1 MKSTEEKKRGEFRS
15 RMGFIIACV
24 GSAVGMG
31 NIWMFPYRVGKFGGF
46 AFLIPYFIFIILL
59 GFSGVIGEMAFGR
72 SVKSGPMGAFG
83 AAMKMRF
90 GKKSEKWGK
99 IIGLIPVLGSLAMAI
114 GYSVV
119 VGWLIKYFWAALSGV
134 LINVED
140 MGAYFG
146 ETAISF
152 GSVPWHMLALGVTFA
167 VMVLGISNGIEKMNK
182 IMMPLFFV
190 FFIILLIRV
199 ATLAGAAEGYK
210 YLFVPRWEQLG
221 NIQTWVYALGQAF
234 FSLSVAGSGTIVYGS
249 YLKKDVDVVS
259 CAKNVALFDTIAALI
274 SGMVVIPAV
283 FAFGLDVGS
292 GPPLMFITLPAVFQ
306 NMPVGSVFAVLFF
319 IAAIF
324 AAITSLVNLTLDRVF
339 RGKRVRH
346 FKGQGCCGRCRRCRC
361 GRPVYRKRRCRWS
374 VDGRRVHIRRS
385 SRSRSGGDNVFLDMP
400 EGIRQKA
407 DRAWQGKAPRKMAGA
422 CDKICVLRH
431 NHRCLRS
438 GNTVRRNR
446 MIRA

>member
-1 MKSTEEKKRGEFRS
+1 MNGDEKMKSTEEKKRGEFRS

-46 AFLIPYFIFIILL
+46 AFLIPYFIFVILL

-90 GKKSEKWGK
+90 GEKSEKWGK

-152 GSVPWHMLALGVTFA
+152 GSVPWHILALGVTFA

-221 NIQTWVYALGQAF
+221 NIQTWVMPSDRRFSPCPWRAPEPSSTEAILKRTWTWFPARETWRFLTPSRRLYREW
-234 FSLSVAGSGTIVYGS
+234 SLSRRCSP
-249 YLKKDVDVVS
+249 L
-259 CAKNVALFDTIAALI
+259 ALTWEAALRLC
-274 SGMVVIPAV
+274 S
-283 FAFGLDVGS
+283 
-292 GPPLMFITLPAVFQ
+292 
-306 NMPVGSVFAVLFF
+306 
-319 IAAIF
+319 
-324 AAITSLVNLTLDRVF
+324 
-339 RGKRVRH
+339 
-346 FKGQGCCGRCRRCRC
+346 
-361 GRPVYRKRRCRWS
+361 
-374 VDGRRVHIRRS
+374 
-385 SRSRSGGDNVFLDMP
+385 
-400 EGIRQKA
+400 
-407 DRAWQGKAPRKMAGA
+407 
-422 CDKICVLRH
+422 
-431 NHRCLRS
+431 
-438 GNTVRRNR
+438 
-446 MIRA
+446 